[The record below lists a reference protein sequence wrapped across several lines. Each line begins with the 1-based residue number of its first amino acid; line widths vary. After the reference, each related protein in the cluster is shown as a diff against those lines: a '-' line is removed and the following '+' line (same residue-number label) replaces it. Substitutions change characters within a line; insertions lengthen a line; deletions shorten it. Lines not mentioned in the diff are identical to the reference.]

1 MYQLKPIGI
10 NIPLVKVTQKNL
22 FAYKLQD
29 SFLFLWS
36 LKEVFCQ
43 AVDCFANIFY
53 TYWLRFWFVAF
64 LH

>member
-1 MYQLKPIGI
+1 MCQLKPIGI

-29 SFLFLWS
+29 SFLSLWS

-53 TYWLRFWFVAF
+53 TY
-64 LH
+64 